1 MPVPNQI
8 IRVNPLD
15 LQNNI
20 SIGVSLPFNA
30 PSVFYKTYTTQD
42 QIKSNLI
49 NLLLTEQGERVFN
62 PTFGTNLRSTLF
74 NNTTNDTI
82 ASVQN
87 SIITAINT
95 FIPSVTIISVI
106 VDPDIDNHILN
117 VTLNYQLPISGNSD
131 QIIIQLT

>member
-1 MPVPNQI
+1 MPIPTT
-8 IRVNPLD
+8 IRINPLD
-15 LQNNI
+15 LQKNI
-20 SIGVSLPFNA
+20 AIGISLPFNS
-30 PSVFYKTYTTQD
+30 PSVFTKTYSTQD

-74 NNTTNDTI
+74 NNIANDTI